1 MLQNIRAAF
10 QALHRHRRTAKL
22 NIFGFAIAL
31 SAVILIG
38 LYAWR
43 ELTVNL
49 YHQDVERIYKISGW
63 AAPYPLA
70 TTIAGG
76 VSEIEAITNI
86 FSTNGICGLESADG
100 KAVNTRFGF
109 AAVDPDFF
117 DVFTFPVVAG
127 DPRNPLPDVR
137 SIALTESA
145 AESLFGDDNP
155 IGQTVITTG
164 LEGRGPYVVTAVLK
178 EVPLN
183 SSIRFSV
190 VFRFNPNM
198 NPGGGIPY
206 GQNWKAWDCEV
217 FAKLV
222 PGAEVE
228 TVNRKMQEV
237 VRARGH
243 LRYEVE
249 RVVLYPLSDIYFN
262 RPQVWTRF
270 AGGEYSKVMAMIV
283 VGAIILLMAIMNFF
297 NLSTAS
303 SLVRSKE
310 IGLRKVN
317 GATRRELIVQF
328 LSESVGVTLIAMVL
342 ALIIVNLILPLFG
355 LFVGV
360 PYPPILLTHPWEWL
374 LLVGGSLAV
383 GCIAGSYP
391 AFYLSSIDPIRAI
404 YSERTQ
410 TGFGVALFR
419 KVLIVFQLVASI
431 AIMACVFVISGQLNY
446 LRTKDTGFD
455 REQIICIGMDAA
467 ISRQKQ
473 AFFSE
478 IAALPGV
485 KSMCLTAGILGSG
498 SANGGE
504 KLQGNYRGQEKELW
518 GQYIYTDTAFFK
530 TFGIELIEGRVPRS
544 YEKGSVVVNE
554 TAVRALDIE
563 HPLEMTITPKG
574 GVQPGPDGSLPE
586 SKIVG
591 VCKDFHYDLLN
602 KSIEPAFMTFGGLQ
616 AGVINLRLDIASM
629 DDAVRI
635 VDELKRIYKE
645 FNSQGSLDFVF
656 LNTMLN
662 QMYQSEMK
670 FQLIF
675 SVFTVFSI
683 VIACF
688 GLFGLI
694 IISNVRR
701 KKEIGIR
708 KVQGATIRQVVYL
721 LIRGYLFYVGIAFL
735 IAVPIAYYYMSRW
748 LGNYPYK
755 VGLHAWFFGLAGVI
769 VLLIVVLT
777 VGLQSWKAAKAN
789 PVESLK
795 SE

>member
-1 MLQNIRAAF
+1 M
-10 QALHRHRRTAKL
+10 
-22 NIFGFAIAL
+22 
-31 SAVILIG
+31 
-38 LYAWR
+38 
-43 ELTVNL
+43 
-49 YHQDVERIYKISGW
+49 
-63 AAPYPLA
+63 
-70 TTIAGG
+70 
-76 VSEIEAITNI
+76 
-86 FSTNGICGLESADG
+86 
-100 KAVNTRFGF
+100 
-109 AAVDPDFF
+109 
-117 DVFTFPVVAG
+117 
-127 DPRNPLPDVR
+127 
-137 SIALTESA
+137 
-145 AESLFGDDNP
+145 
-155 IGQTVITTG
+155 
-164 LEGRGPYVVTAVLK
+164 
-178 EVPLN
+178 
-183 SSIRFSV
+183 
-190 VFRFNPNM
+190 
-198 NPGGGIPY
+198 
-206 GQNWKAWDCEV
+206 
-217 FAKLV
+217 
-222 PGAEVE
+222 
-228 TVNRKMQEV
+228 
-237 VRARGH
+237 
-243 LRYEVE
+243 
-249 RVVLYPLSDIYFN
+249 
-262 RPQVWTRF
+262 
-270 AGGEYSKVMAMIV
+270 
-283 VGAIILLMAIMNFF
+283 
-297 NLSTAS
+297 
-303 SLVRSKE
+303 
-310 IGLRKVN
+310 
-317 GATRRELIVQF
+317 
-328 LSESVGVTLIAMVL
+328 
-342 ALIIVNLILPLFG
+342 
-355 LFVGV
+355 
-360 PYPPILLTHPWEWL
+360 
-374 LLVGGSLAV
+374 
-383 GCIAGSYP
+383 
-391 AFYLSSIDPIRAI
+391 
-404 YSERTQ
+404 
-410 TGFGVALFR
+410 
-419 KVLIVFQLVASI
+419 
-431 AIMACVFVISGQLNY
+431 
-446 LRTKDTGFD
+446 
-455 REQIICIGMDAA
+455 
-467 ISRQKQ
+467 
-473 AFFSE
+473 
-478 IAALPGV
+478 
-485 KSMCLTAGILGSG
+485 
-498 SANGGE
+498 
-504 KLQGNYRGQEKELW
+504 QGNYRGQEKELW